1 MLGLF
6 RDRTFAL
13 SVLLVATAVI
23 FACGTTRTL
32 PPTGCAAVS
41 DCTTA
46 GFPSG
51 TQCLG
56 GYCIP
61 PGTDAGSLP
70 DTGPQ
75 MDSGQTEDGGNVD
88 DAGGELDGAPDDAPT
103 SGSL

>member
-1 MLGLF
+1 MLGLL
-6 RDRTFAL
+6 RDRTFVL
-13 SVLLVATAVI
+13 SVIMVAAAVI

-32 PPTGCAAVS
+32 PPTGCAAVD
-41 DCTTA
+41 DCTSA

-70 DTGPQ
+70 DVGR
-75 MDSGQTEDGGNVD
+75 MDSGPAPEDGGSLED
-88 DAGGELDGAPDDAPT
+88 TGTELDGAPDDAPS